1 MNKRFLFLNGS
12 PHQNGHSM
20 ALARQ
25 LAARVPGESRFLHL
39 YDMAIAPCRGC
50 DACRD
55 GTGCILRDD
64 CDAVVA
70 EMADADAIF
79 LVSPLHFTSLTAP
92 LVALISRFQQF
103 WNGVRVLGGRPDKRG
118 GILVTAGGEYPKM
131 FDAARRVGGAA
142 LVSLNIPVAGM
153 VTASGTDSRSDFSQ
167 DTLNA
172 LDDLAAAITARPDGS
187 FDNE

>member
-1 MNKRFLFLNGS
+1 
-12 PHQNGHSM
+12 M

-25 LAARVPGESRFLHL
+25 LAHRVPGDARFLHL
-39 YDMAIAPCRGC
+39 YDLTIAPCRGC

-55 GTGCILRDD
+55 GKGCILRDD

-70 EMADADAIF
+70 AMAEADAVL

-103 WNGVRVLGGRPDKRG
+103 WNGVRTLGGRPDKRG

-142 LVSLNIPVAGM
+142 LVSLNIPVSGM
-153 VTASGTDSRSDFSQ
+153 VTASGTDSRPDLSRE
-167 DTLNA
+167 TLDA
-172 LDDLAAAITARPDGS
+172 LDNLAAALVALPDGT
-187 FDNE
+187 DHR